1 MDEDIVYAYRYR
13 PELRRRAQLMID
25 CFERKLDTV
34 FDVRRLE
41 PPGVV
46 NGSRAC
52 GACRFADDTFTSVLD
67 RDNRAHDTGQ
77 YVCPR
82 RVVLPVKRKELATIV
97 RLGLMPPA
105 PRSRGFAGSAKAP
118 YRSRGGFSVPADCA
132 LTLARVAD
140 G

>member
-1 MDEDIVYAYRYR
+1 MSRRGRHSWAGVTARAGLDEDIVYAYRYR

-67 RDNRAHDTGQ
+67 RDNRAHDLDNM
-77 YVCPR
+77 YVLDASFFPSSAR
-82 RVVLPVKRKELATIV
+82 SWPQLS
-97 RLGLMPPA
+97 GL
-105 PRSRGFAGSAKAP
+105 
-118 YRSRGGFSVPADCA
+118 D
-132 LTLARVAD
+132 
-140 G
+140 